1 MIKSAVVTGPT
12 GVLGL
17 ALAKKLAAENV
28 ETYVICHPGSKRN
41 ASILKHP
48 FIHKVE
54 CDMCNIRKLPELIGQ
69 KMGAFFHFAWLGT
82 ANHNNRM
89 DMHMQTV
96 NIAYTLDAVDVAK
109 DLGCNVFVGAGS
121 QAEYGRID
129 GVIHPDTRERPI
141 SGYGMA
147 KLCAGQMTRKL
158 CHDYGIRHIWARVV
172 STYGIGDG
180 PNTLVSIVIRNLL
193 AGEKPS
199 LTAGEQIWDYL
210 YAADAADAFY
220 QMALRGKDG
229 AVYVL
234 GSGQTKTLRTF
245 TELIRDAVNPLL
257 PLGIGER
264 PYYADQAMHL
274 EADISNLTEDT
285 GWKPRTSFED
295 GIKEVVAHMRK
306 I

>member
-1 MIKSAVVTGPT
+1 MIKSAVITGPT
-12 GVLGL
+12 GVLGK
-17 ALAKKLAAENV
+17 ALVKKLAEENV
-28 ETYVICHPGSKRN
+28 EVYVICHPGSKRN
-41 ASILKHP
+41 TLILKHP

-54 CDMCNIRKLPELIGQ
+54 CDMCEIRKLPELIG
-69 KMGAFFHFAWLGT
+69 KKIEVFFHFAWLGT

-89 DMHMQTV
+89 DMQMQTM
-96 NIAYTLDAVDVAK
+96 NIAYTLDAVEAAK

-147 KLCAGQMTRKL
+147 KLCAGQMTRTMCKT
-158 CHDYGIRHIWARVV
+158 YGIRHVWPRVL
-172 STYGIGDG
+172 SIYGPGDG
-180 PNTLVSIVIRNLL
+180 ENTLISTIVKSLL
-193 AGEKPS
+193 RGEKPS

-210 YAADAADAFY
+210 YADDAADAFY
-220 QMALRGKDG
+220 KMALCGKDG

-234 GSGQTKTLRTF
+234 GSGQTKPLRTF
-245 TELIRDAVNPLL
+245 MELIRDAVNPKL

-264 PYYADQAMHL
+264 PYYVDQAMHI

-285 GWKPRTSFED
+285 GWKPHMSFEE
-295 GIKEVVAHMRK
+295 GIKEVVAYMRK
-306 I
+306 R